1 MKHLYNVFHFKGLC
15 KHHSVVSVPG
25 LVLNGELRGPE
36 GWLGAKCQWWGLDTR
51 AQRDSL
57 GAPSGLLVRLRRV
70 TVSGT
75 VFAHFKKEETSQKV
89 ESMHGTH
96 TGPHL
101 GRDRDKHICQRDI
114 SVMTI
119 SDFAFFMLQLYLM
132 VTPFWKMKTQTE
144 NPFKRE
150 TKTGRETQ
158 ILKRNVAI
166 LWYAKAWKRIINYV

>member
-1 MKHLYNVFHFKGLC
+1 MSSISKGIVNIIPWFVSLAWFWMESWGVQRGDSGLSVSGEVWTPEPKGTLWAPPLASWWGWEGWPCPGLC
-15 KHHSVVSVPG
+15 LLISRRRKHPRKLSLCMDHI
-25 LVLNGELRGPE
+25 
-36 GWLGAKCQWWGLDTR
+36 LGRTW
-51 AQRDSL
+51 
-57 GAPSGLLVRLRRV
+57 
-70 TVSGT
+70 
-75 VFAHFKKEETSQKV
+75 
-89 ESMHGTH
+89 
-96 TGPHL
+96 

>member
-36 GWLGAKCQWWGLDTR
+36 GWLGAKSQWWGLDTR
-51 AQRDSL
+51 AQKGLSGRPLWLLGEAGKGDHVQNCVCSFQGGGNIPWKLSL
-57 GAPSGLLVRLRRV
+57 CMEHILGR
-70 TVSGT
+70 TW
-75 VFAHFKKEETSQKV
+75 
-89 ESMHGTH
+89 
-96 TGPHL
+96 

-119 SDFAFFMLQLYLM
+119 SDFSSFMLQLYLM
-132 VTPFWKMKTQTE
+132 ATPFWKMKIQTE

-150 TKTGRETQ
+150 TEKQAGK
-158 ILKRNVAI
+158 LKFSRGMWLFCDMPKPESVQ
-166 LWYAKAWKRIINYV
+166 

>member
-1 MKHLYNVFHFKGLC
+1 MEHI
-15 KHHSVVSVPG
+15 
-25 LVLNGELRGPE
+25 
-36 GWLGAKCQWWGLDTR
+36 LGRTW
-51 AQRDSL
+51 
-57 GAPSGLLVRLRRV
+57 
-70 TVSGT
+70 
-75 VFAHFKKEETSQKV
+75 
-89 ESMHGTH
+89 
-96 TGPHL
+96 